1 MARRFKEGL
10 NIYLEN
16 FIQVSA
22 GAWSGAGHG
31 VFLGGF
37 MRKVGIVF
45 GILVVVVIVG
55 VAIFAATFDVNRYRG
70 RIQSELE
77 HRLDRKV
84 TLGQMHL
91 SVLPPRFQVQNIAIA
106 EDPKF
111 PNPKPFVQADQLD
124 VSVKLMPLF
133 QKSIEIDS
141 LKLQRPTVELV
152 KNQLGVWNFS
162 TLGANAPKSSDSK
175 SQFSLSELAIQDGL
189 VAVTDLERKQPRT
202 VYDHIDGT
210 LNDFAPGQPFAVQV
224 AARMPGAGNQEI
236 RLQGKGGPIAQGDP
250 TSTPFNGTL
259 DLKGVGIAGLQ
270 HFLNNP
276 ALENSDGVLSGQTK
290 ISSESGKLAATGQM
304 NIQNARVHGVD
315 VGYPITADY
324 DLSDDL
330 KNDLLTITKGTLKL
344 GQTPLA
350 IHGTVNTRPTPAQM
364 DLNVK
369 ATDVSIAEAA
379 RLASAFGV
387 AFGPGTTVNG
397 RVNADIQARGAANK
411 PALNG
416 TISGRDIQ
424 VTGKDIPQP
433 VGVKAVNLALTP
445 NEIRSDQFNVTSG
458 NTTMSTLLSL
468 KQYTSNS
475 PIIDATVKAPNATLP
490 EVLSIAKAYGV
501 SGLDKISGLGTI
513 NLNGRITGPVKSITS
528 DDILRVLNGAANLNF
543 NNVRLNGT
551 DIAHQLATIAGFA
564 RPGESD
570 HGFTSISRMTGN
582 IVVTNGIART
592 NDLQAL
598 LDIGNI
604 GATGTANLVTQAI
617 NLSVSA
623 VISKAMSQQVGGT
636 GIGGYMNTALANN
649 QGEIV
654 IPVLVTGTFQNPR
667 FAPDLQK
674 LAQMKLKG
682 LVPSFDNPG
691 GAASGILGTLLGQKG
706 NQTQQPQQQQQ
717 QQQNGVQQLLGLFG
731 KKQPQKNPPPP
742 PPK

>member
-1 MARRFKEGL
+1 
-10 NIYLEN
+10 
-16 FIQVSA
+16 
-22 GAWSGAGHG
+22 
-31 VFLGGF
+31 

-45 GILVVVVIVG
+45 GILVVVVIIG
-55 VAIFAATFDVNRYRG
+55 AAIFAATFDVNRYRG

-84 TLGQMHL
+84 TLGPMHL
-91 SVLPPRFQVQNIAIA
+91 SLLPPRFQVQNIAIA

-133 QKSIEIDS
+133 SKSIEIDS
-141 LKLQRPTVELV
+141 LQLQRPTVELV
-152 KNQLGVWNFS
+152 KNQSGVWNFS
-162 TLGANAPKSSDSK
+162 SLGANAPKTSGSK
-175 SQFSLSELAIQDGL
+175 SEFSLSKLAIQDGL
-189 VAVTDLERKQPRT
+189 VAVTDLEKRQPRT

-210 LNDFAPGQPFAVQV
+210 LKDFAPGQPFAVQV
-224 AARMPGAGNQEI
+224 AARMPGAGNQEV
-236 RLQGKGGPIAQGDP
+236 RLQGKGGPIAQDP
-250 TSTPFNGTL
+250 ASTPFQGTL
-259 DLKGVGIAGLQ
+259 DLNGVGIAGLQ
-270 HFLNNP
+270 RFLNNP
-276 ALENSDGVLSGQTK
+276 ALENSDGILSGQTN
-290 ISSESGKLAATGQM
+290 IQSESGKLSATGQM
-304 NIQNARVHGVD
+304 NIQSARVHGVE

-330 KNDLLTITKGTLKL
+330 KNDLLTITRGTLKL

-350 IHGTVNTRPTPAQM
+350 LHGTVNTKPTPPQI

-369 ATDVSIAEAA
+369 ASDVSIAEAA

-397 RVNADIQARGAANK
+397 RVNADIQARGAASK

-424 VTGKDIPQP
+424 VTGKEIPQP
-433 VGVKAVNLALTP
+433 VQIKAVNLALTP
-445 NEIRSDQFNVTSG
+445 NEIRSGQFNVTSG
-458 NTTMSTLLSL
+458 NTTMSTLFSL
-468 KQYTSNS
+468 RQYTSNS

-490 EVLSIAKAYGV
+490 EVLSIARAYGV
-501 SGLDKISGLGTI
+501 SGLDRISGLGTI
-513 NLNGRITGPVKSITS
+513 NIDGRITGPVKSITS
-528 DDILRVLNGAANLNF
+528 EDVLRVLNGSANLNF

-551 DIAHQLATIAGFA
+551 DIAHQLAAIAGFA
-564 RPGESD
+564 RPGEGD
-570 HGFTSISRMTGN
+570 HGFTNISRMTGN
-582 IVVTNGIART
+582 ILVTNGVAHT
-592 NDLQAL
+592 NNLQAL
-598 LDIGNI
+598 LDVGNVS
-604 GATGTANLVTQAI
+604 ATGTANLVTEAL

-623 VISKAMSQQVGGT
+623 VLSKAMSQQVGGT
-636 GIGGYMNTALANN
+636 SIGGYMNTALANN

-654 IPVLVTGTFQNPR
+654 IPVLVTGTFKNPR

-682 LVPSFDNPG
+682 LVPNFENPG
-691 GAASGILGTLLGQKG
+691 GAAAGILGTLLGQKG

-717 QQQNGVQQLLGLFG
+717 QQQPGVQQLLDLFG
-731 KKQPQKNPPPP
+731 KKPQKNPPPP

>member
-1 MARRFKEGL
+1 
-10 NIYLEN
+10 
-16 FIQVSA
+16 
-22 GAWSGAGHG
+22 
-31 VFLGGF
+31 

-45 GILVVVVIVG
+45 GILVVVVIIG
-55 VAIFAATFDVNRYRG
+55 AAIFAATFDVNRYRG

-77 HRLDRKV
+77 RRLDRKV
-84 TLGQMHL
+84 TLGPMHL
-91 SVLPPRFQVQNIAIA
+91 SLLPPRFQVQNIAIA

-133 QKSIEIDS
+133 SKSIEIDS
-141 LKLQRPTVELV
+141 LQLQRPTVELV
-152 KNQLGVWNFS
+152 KNQSGVWNFS
-162 TLGANAPKSSDSK
+162 SLGANAPKTSGSK
-175 SQFSLSELAIQDGL
+175 SEFSLSKLAIQDGL
-189 VAVTDLERKQPRT
+189 VAVTDLEKRQPRT

-210 LNDFAPGQPFAVQV
+210 LKDFAPGQPFAVQV
-224 AARMPGAGNQEI
+224 AARMPGAGNQEV
-236 RLQGKGGPIAQGDP
+236 RLQGKGGPIAQDP
-250 TSTPFNGTL
+250 ASTPFQGTL
-259 DLKGVGIAGLQ
+259 DLNGVGIAGLQ
-270 HFLNNP
+270 RFLNNP
-276 ALENSDGVLSGQTK
+276 ALENSDGILSGQTN
-290 ISSESGKLAATGQM
+290 IQSESGKLSATGQM
-304 NIQNARVHGVD
+304 NIQSARVHGVD

-330 KNDLLTITKGTLKL
+330 KNDLLTITRGTLKL

-350 IHGTVNTRPTPAQM
+350 LHGTVNTKPTPPQI

-369 ATDVSIAEAA
+369 ASDVSIAEAA

-397 RVNADIQARGAANK
+397 RVNADIQARGAASK

-424 VTGKDIPQP
+424 VTGKEIPQP
-433 VGVKAVNLALTP
+433 VQIKAVNLALTP
-445 NEIRSDQFNVTSG
+445 NEIRSGQFNVTSG
-458 NTTMSTLLSL
+458 NTTMSTLFSL
-468 KQYTSNS
+468 RQYTSNS

-490 EVLSIAKAYGV
+490 EVLSIARAYGV
-501 SGLDKISGLGTI
+501 SGLDRISGLGTI
-513 NLNGRITGPVKSITS
+513 NIDGRITGPVKSITS
-528 DDILRVLNGAANLNF
+528 EDVLRVLNGSANLNF

-551 DIAHQLATIAGFA
+551 DIAHQLAAIAGFA
-564 RPGESD
+564 RPGEGD
-570 HGFTSISRMTGN
+570 HGFTNISRMTGN
-582 IVVTNGIART
+582 ILVTNGVAHT
-592 NDLQAL
+592 NNLQAL
-598 LDIGNI
+598 LDVGNVS
-604 GATGTANLVTQAI
+604 ATGTANLVTEAL

-623 VISKAMSQQVGGT
+623 VLSKAMSQQVGGT
-636 GIGGYMNTALANN
+636 SIGGYMNTALANN

-654 IPVLVTGTFQNPR
+654 IPVLVTGTFKNPR

-682 LVPSFDNPG
+682 LVPNFENPG

-717 QQQNGVQQLLGLFG
+717 QQQPGVQQLLDLFG
-731 KKQPQKNPPPP
+731 KKPQKNPPPP

>member
-1 MARRFKEGL
+1 
-10 NIYLEN
+10 
-16 FIQVSA
+16 
-22 GAWSGAGHG
+22 
-31 VFLGGF
+31 

-45 GILVVVVIVG
+45 GILVVVVIIG
-55 VAIFAATFDVNRYRG
+55 AAIFAATFDVNRYRG

-84 TLGQMHL
+84 TLGPMHL
-91 SVLPPRFQVQNIAIA
+91 SLLPPRFQVQNIAIA

-133 QKSIEIDS
+133 SKSIEIDS
-141 LKLQRPTVELV
+141 LQLQRPTVELV
-152 KNQLGVWNFS
+152 KNQSGVWNFS
-162 TLGANAPKSSDSK
+162 SLGANAPKTSGSK
-175 SQFSLSELAIQDGL
+175 SEFSLSKLAIQDGL
-189 VAVTDLERKQPRT
+189 VAVTDLEKRQPRT

-210 LNDFAPGQPFAVQV
+210 LKDFAPGQPFAVQV
-224 AARMPGAGNQEI
+224 AARMPGAGNQEV
-236 RLQGKGGPIAQGDP
+236 RLQGKGGPIAQDP
-250 TSTPFNGTL
+250 ASTPFQGTL
-259 DLKGVGIAGLQ
+259 DLNGVGIAGLQ
-270 HFLNNP
+270 RFLNNP
-276 ALENSDGVLSGQTK
+276 ALENSDGILSGQTN
-290 ISSESGKLAATGQM
+290 IQSESGKLSATGQM
-304 NIQNARVHGVD
+304 NIQSARVHGVE

-330 KNDLLTITKGTLKL
+330 KNDLLTITRGTLKL

-350 IHGTVNTRPTPAQM
+350 LHGTVNTKPTPPQI

-369 ATDVSIAEAA
+369 ASDVSIAEAA

-397 RVNADIQARGAANK
+397 RVNADIQARGAASK

-424 VTGKDIPQP
+424 VTGKEIPQP
-433 VGVKAVNLALTP
+433 VQIKAVNLALTP
-445 NEIRSDQFNVTSG
+445 NEIRSGQFNVTSG

-468 KQYTSNS
+468 RQYTSNS

-490 EVLSIAKAYGV
+490 EVLSIARAYGV
-501 SGLDKISGLGTI
+501 SGLDRISGLGTI
-513 NLNGRITGPVKSITS
+513 NIDGRITGPVKSITS
-528 DDILRVLNGAANLNF
+528 EDVLRVLNGSANLNF

-551 DIAHQLATIAGFA
+551 DIAHQLAAIAGFA
-564 RPGESD
+564 RPGEGD
-570 HGFTSISRMTGN
+570 HGFTNISRMTGN
-582 IVVTNGIART
+582 ILVSNGVAHTN
-592 NDLQAL
+592 NLQAL
-598 LDIGNI
+598 LDVGNVS
-604 GATGTANLVTQAI
+604 ATGTANLVTEAL

-623 VISKAMSQQVGGT
+623 VLSKAMSQQVGGT
-636 GIGGYMNTALANN
+636 SIGGYMNTALANN

-654 IPVLVTGTFQNPR
+654 IPVLVTGTFKNPR

-682 LVPSFDNPG
+682 LVPNFENPG

-717 QQQNGVQQLLGLFG
+717 QQQPGVQQLLDLFG
-731 KKQPQKNPPPP
+731 KKPQKNPPPP

>member
-1 MARRFKEGL
+1 
-10 NIYLEN
+10 
-16 FIQVSA
+16 
-22 GAWSGAGHG
+22 
-31 VFLGGF
+31 

-45 GILVVVVIVG
+45 GILVVVVIIG
-55 VAIFAATFDVNRYRG
+55 AAIFAATFDVNRYRG

-84 TLGQMHL
+84 TLGPMHL
-91 SVLPPRFQVQNIAIA
+91 SLLPPRFQVHNIAIA

-133 QKSIEIDS
+133 SKSIEIDS
-141 LKLQRPTVELV
+141 LQLQRPTVELV
-152 KNQLGVWNFS
+152 KNQSGVWNFS
-162 TLGANAPKSSDSK
+162 SLGANAPKTSGSK
-175 SQFSLSELAIQDGL
+175 SEFSLSKLAIQDGL
-189 VAVTDLERKQPRT
+189 VAVTDLEKRQPRA

-210 LNDFAPGQPFAVQV
+210 LKDFAPGQPFAVQV
-224 AARMPGAGNQEI
+224 AARMPGAGNQEV
-236 RLQGKGGPIAQGDP
+236 RLQGKGGPIAQDP
-250 TSTPFNGTL
+250 ASTPFQGTL
-259 DLKGVGIAGLQ
+259 DLNGVGIAGLQ
-270 HFLNNP
+270 RFLNNP
-276 ALENSDGVLSGQTK
+276 ALENSDGILSGQTN
-290 ISSESGKLAATGQM
+290 IQSESGKLSATGQM
-304 NIQNARVHGVD
+304 NIQSARVHGVD

-330 KNDLLTITKGTLKL
+330 KNDLLTITRGTLKL

-350 IHGTVNTRPTPAQM
+350 LHGTVNTKPTPPQI

-369 ATDVSIAEAA
+369 ASDVSIAEAA

-397 RVNADIQARGAANK
+397 RVNADIQARGPASK
-411 PALNG
+411 PVLNG

-424 VTGKDIPQP
+424 VTGKEIPQP
-433 VGVKAVNLALTP
+433 VQIKAVNLALTP
-445 NEIRSDQFNVTSG
+445 NEIRSGQFNVTSG

-468 KQYTSNS
+468 RQYTSNS

-490 EVLSIAKAYGV
+490 EVLSIARAYGV
-501 SGLDKISGLGTI
+501 SGLDRISGLGTI
-513 NLNGRITGPVKSITS
+513 NIDGRITGPVKSITS
-528 DDILRVLNGAANLNF
+528 EDVLRVLNGSANLNF

-551 DIAHQLATIAGFA
+551 DIAHQLAAIAGFA
-564 RPGESD
+564 RPGEGD
-570 HGFTSISRMTGN
+570 HGFTNISRMTGN
-582 IVVTNGIART
+582 ILVTNGVAHT
-592 NDLQAL
+592 NNLQAL
-598 LDIGNI
+598 LDVGNVS
-604 GATGTANLVTQAI
+604 ATGTANLVTEAL

-623 VISKAMSQQVGGT
+623 VLSKAMSQQVGGT
-636 GIGGYMNTALANN
+636 SIGGYMNTALANN

-654 IPVLVTGTFQNPR
+654 IPMLVTGTFKNPR

-682 LVPSFDNPG
+682 LVPNFENPG

-717 QQQNGVQQLLGLFG
+717 QQQPGVQQLLDLFG
-731 KKQPQKNPPPP
+731 KKPQKNPPPP

>member
-1 MARRFKEGL
+1 
-10 NIYLEN
+10 
-16 FIQVSA
+16 
-22 GAWSGAGHG
+22 
-31 VFLGGF
+31 

-45 GILVVVVIVG
+45 GILVVVVIIG
-55 VAIFAATFDVNRYRG
+55 AAIFAATFDVNRYRG
-70 RIQSELE
+70 SIQSELE
-77 HRLDRKV
+77 RRLDRKV
-84 TLGQMHL
+84 TLGPMHL
-91 SVLPPRFQVQNIAIA
+91 SLLPPRFQVQNIAIA

-133 QKSIEIDS
+133 SKSIEIDS

-152 KNQLGVWNFS
+152 KNQSGVWNFS
-162 TLGANAPKSSDSK
+162 SLGANAPKTSGSK
-175 SQFSLSELAIQDGL
+175 SEFSLSKLAIQDGL
-189 VAVTDLERKQPRT
+189 VAVTDLEKRQPRT

-210 LNDFAPGQPFAVQV
+210 LKDFAPGQPFAVQV
-224 AARMPGAGNQEI
+224 AARMPGAGNQEV
-236 RLQGKGGPIAQGDP
+236 RLQGKGGPIAQDP
-250 TSTPFNGTL
+250 ASTPFQGTL
-259 DLKGVGIAGLQ
+259 DLNGVGIAGLQ
-270 HFLNNP
+270 RFLNNP
-276 ALENSDGVLSGQTK
+276 ALENSDGILSGQTN
-290 ISSESGKLAATGQM
+290 IQSESGKLSATGQM
-304 NIQNARVHGVD
+304 NIQSARVHGVD
-315 VGYPITADY
+315 VGCPITADY

-330 KNDLLTITKGTLKL
+330 KNDLLTITRGTLKL

-350 IHGTVNTRPTPAQM
+350 LHGTVNTKPTAPQI

-369 ATDVSIAEAA
+369 ASDVSIAEAA

-397 RVNADIQARGAANK
+397 RVNADIQARGAASK

-424 VTGKDIPQP
+424 VTGKEIPQP
-433 VGVKAVNLALTP
+433 VQIKAVNLALTP
-445 NEIRSDQFNVTSG
+445 NEIRSGQFNVTSG

-468 KQYTSNS
+468 RQYTSNS

-490 EVLSIAKAYGV
+490 EVLSIARAYGV
-501 SGLDKISGLGTI
+501 SGLDRISGLGTI
-513 NLNGRITGPVKSITS
+513 NIDGRITGPVKSITS
-528 DDILRVLNGAANLNF
+528 EDVLRVLNGSANLNF

-551 DIAHQLATIAGFA
+551 DIAHQLAAIAGFA
-564 RPGESD
+564 RPGEGD
-570 HGFTSISRMTGN
+570 HGFTNISRMTGN
-582 IVVTNGIART
+582 ILVNNGVAHTN
-592 NDLQAL
+592 NLQAL
-598 LDIGNI
+598 LDVGNVS
-604 GATGTANLVTQAI
+604 ATGTANLVTEAL

-623 VISKAMSQQVGGT
+623 VLSKAMSQQVGGT
-636 GIGGYMNTALANN
+636 SIGGYMNTALANN

-654 IPVLVTGTFQNPR
+654 IPVLVTGTFKNPR

-682 LVPSFDNPG
+682 LVPNFENPG

-717 QQQNGVQQLLGLFG
+717 QQQPGVQQLLDLFG
-731 KKQPQKNPPPP
+731 KKPQKNPPPP

>member
-1 MARRFKEGL
+1 
-10 NIYLEN
+10 
-16 FIQVSA
+16 
-22 GAWSGAGHG
+22 
-31 VFLGGF
+31 

-45 GILVVVVIVG
+45 GILVVVVIIG
-55 VAIFAATFDVNRYRG
+55 AAIFAATFDVNRYRG
-70 RIQSELE
+70 SIQSELE
-77 HRLDRKV
+77 RRLDRKV
-84 TLGQMHL
+84 TLGPMHL
-91 SVLPPRFQVQNIAIA
+91 SLLPPRFQVQNIAIA

-133 QKSIEIDS
+133 SKSIEIDS

-152 KNQLGVWNFS
+152 KNQSGVWNFS
-162 TLGANAPKSSDSK
+162 SLGANAPKTSGSK
-175 SQFSLSELAIQDGL
+175 SEFSLSKLAIQDGL
-189 VAVTDLERKQPRT
+189 VAVTDLEKRQPRT

-210 LNDFAPGQPFAVQV
+210 LKDFAPGQPFAVQV
-224 AARMPGAGNQEI
+224 AARMPGAGNQEV
-236 RLQGKGGPIAQGDP
+236 RLQGKGGPIAQDP
-250 TSTPFNGTL
+250 ASTPFQGTL
-259 DLKGVGIAGLQ
+259 DLNGVGIAGLQ
-270 HFLNNP
+270 RFLNNP
-276 ALENSDGVLSGQTK
+276 ALENSDGILSGQTN
-290 ISSESGKLAATGQM
+290 IQSESGKLSATGQM
-304 NIQNARVHGVD
+304 NIQSARVHGVD

-330 KNDLLTITKGTLKL
+330 KNDLLTITRGTLKL

-350 IHGTVNTRPTPAQM
+350 LHGTVNTKPTPPQI

-369 ATDVSIAEAA
+369 ASDVSIAEAA

-397 RVNADIQARGAANK
+397 RVNADIQARGAASK

-424 VTGKDIPQP
+424 VTGKEIPQP
-433 VGVKAVNLALTP
+433 VQIKAVNLALTP
-445 NEIRSDQFNVTSG
+445 NEIRSGQFNVTSG

-490 EVLSIAKAYGV
+490 EVLSIARAYGV
-501 SGLDKISGLGTI
+501 SGLDRISGLGTI
-513 NLNGRITGPVKSITS
+513 NIDGRITGPVKSITS
-528 DDILRVLNGAANLNF
+528 EDVLRVLNGSANLNF

-551 DIAHQLATIAGFA
+551 DIAHQLAAIAGFA
-564 RPGESD
+564 RPGEGD
-570 HGFTSISRMTGN
+570 HGFTNISRMTGN
-582 IVVTNGIART
+582 ILVTNGVAHT
-592 NDLQAL
+592 NNLQAL
-598 LDIGNI
+598 LDVGNVS
-604 GATGTANLVTQAI
+604 ATGTANLVTEAL

-623 VISKAMSQQVGGT
+623 VLSKAMSQQVGGT
-636 GIGGYMNTALANN
+636 SIGGYMNTALANN

-654 IPVLVTGTFQNPR
+654 IPVLVTGTFKNPR

-682 LVPSFDNPG
+682 LVPNFENPG
-691 GAASGILGTLLGQKG
+691 AAASGILGTLLGQKG

-717 QQQNGVQQLLGLFG
+717 QQQPGVQQLLDLFG
-731 KKQPQKNPPPP
+731 KKPQKNPPPP

>member
-1 MARRFKEGL
+1 
-10 NIYLEN
+10 
-16 FIQVSA
+16 
-22 GAWSGAGHG
+22 
-31 VFLGGF
+31 

-45 GILVVVVIVG
+45 GILVVVVIIG
-55 VAIFAATFDVNRYRG
+55 AAIFAATFDVNRYRG

-84 TLGQMHL
+84 TLGPMHL
-91 SVLPPRFQVQNIAIA
+91 SLLPPRFQVQNIAIA

-133 QKSIEIDS
+133 SKSIEIDS
-141 LKLQRPTVELV
+141 LQLQRPTVELV
-152 KNQLGVWNFS
+152 KNQSGVWNFS
-162 TLGANAPKSSDSK
+162 SLGANAPKTSGSK
-175 SQFSLSELAIQDGL
+175 SEFSLSKLAIQDGL
-189 VAVTDLERKQPRT
+189 VAVTDLEKRQPRA

-210 LNDFAPGQPFAVQV
+210 LKDFAPGQPFAVQV
-224 AARMPGAGNQEI
+224 AARMPGAGNQEV
-236 RLQGKGGPIAQGDP
+236 RLQGKGGPIAQDP
-250 TSTPFNGTL
+250 ASTPFQGTL
-259 DLKGVGIAGLQ
+259 DLNGVGIAGLQ
-270 HFLNNP
+270 RFLNNP
-276 ALENSDGVLSGQTK
+276 ALENSDGILSGQTN
-290 ISSESGKLAATGQM
+290 IQSESGKLSATGQM
-304 NIQNARVHGVD
+304 NIQSARVHGVD

-330 KNDLLTITKGTLKL
+330 KNDLLTITRGTLKL

-350 IHGTVNTRPTPAQM
+350 LHGTVNTKPTPPQI

-369 ATDVSIAEAA
+369 ASDVSIAEAA

-397 RVNADIQARGAANK
+397 RVNADIQARGPASK

-424 VTGKDIPQP
+424 VTGKEIPQP
-433 VGVKAVNLALTP
+433 VQIKAVNLALTP
-445 NEIRSDQFNVTSG
+445 NEIRSGQFNVTSG

-468 KQYTSNS
+468 RQYTSNS

-490 EVLSIAKAYGV
+490 EVLSIARAYGV
-501 SGLDKISGLGTI
+501 SGLDRISGLGTI
-513 NLNGRITGPVKSITS
+513 NIDGRITGPVKSITS
-528 DDILRVLNGAANLNF
+528 EDVLRVLNGSANLNF

-551 DIAHQLATIAGFA
+551 DIAHQLAAIAGFA
-564 RPGESD
+564 RPGEGD
-570 HGFTSISRMTGN
+570 HGFTNISRMTGN
-582 IVVTNGIART
+582 ILVTNGVAHT
-592 NDLQAL
+592 NNLQAL
-598 LDIGNI
+598 LDVGNVS
-604 GATGTANLVTQAI
+604 ATGTANLVTEAL

-623 VISKAMSQQVGGT
+623 VLSKAMSQQVGGT
-636 GIGGYMNTALANN
+636 SIGGYMNTALANN

-654 IPVLVTGTFQNPR
+654 IPMLVTGTFKNPR

-682 LVPSFDNPG
+682 LVPNFENPG

-717 QQQNGVQQLLGLFG
+717 QQQPGVQQLLDLFG
-731 KKQPQKNPPPP
+731 KKPQKNPPPP

>member
-1 MARRFKEGL
+1 
-10 NIYLEN
+10 
-16 FIQVSA
+16 
-22 GAWSGAGHG
+22 
-31 VFLGGF
+31 

-45 GILVVVVIVG
+45 GILVVVVIIG
-55 VAIFAATFDVNRYRG
+55 AAIFAATFDVNRYRG

-84 TLGQMHL
+84 TLGPMHL
-91 SVLPPRFQVQNIAIA
+91 SLLPPRFQVQNIAIA

-133 QKSIEIDS
+133 SKSIEIDS
-141 LKLQRPTVELV
+141 LQLQRPTVELV
-152 KNQLGVWNFS
+152 KNQSGVWNFS
-162 TLGANAPKSSDSK
+162 SLGANAPKTSGSK
-175 SQFSLSELAIQDGL
+175 SEFSLSKLAIQDGL
-189 VAVTDLERKQPRT
+189 VAVTDLEKRQPRA

-210 LNDFAPGQPFAVQV
+210 LKDFAPGQPFAVQV
-224 AARMPGAGNQEI
+224 AARMPGAGNQEV
-236 RLQGKGGPIAQGDP
+236 RLQGKGGPIAQDP
-250 TSTPFNGTL
+250 ASTPFQGTL
-259 DLKGVGIAGLQ
+259 DLNGVGIAGLQ
-270 HFLNNP
+270 RFLNNP
-276 ALENSDGVLSGQTK
+276 ALENSDGILSGQTN
-290 ISSESGKLAATGQM
+290 IQSESGKLSATGQM
-304 NIQNARVHGVD
+304 NIQSARVHGVD

-330 KNDLLTITKGTLKL
+330 KNDLLTITRGTLKL

-350 IHGTVNTRPTPAQM
+350 LHGTVNTKPTPPQI

-369 ATDVSIAEAA
+369 ASEVSIAEAA

-397 RVNADIQARGAANK
+397 RVNADIQARGPASK
-411 PALNG
+411 PVLNG

-424 VTGKDIPQP
+424 VTGKEIPQP
-433 VGVKAVNLALTP
+433 VQIKAVNLALTP
-445 NEIRSDQFNVTSG
+445 NEIRSGQFNVTSG

-468 KQYTSNS
+468 RQYTSNS

-490 EVLSIAKAYGV
+490 EVLSIARAYGV
-501 SGLDKISGLGTI
+501 SGLDRISGLGTI
-513 NLNGRITGPVKSITS
+513 NIDGRITGPVKSITS
-528 DDILRVLNGAANLNF
+528 EDVLRVLNGSANLNF

-551 DIAHQLATIAGFA
+551 DIAHQLAAIAGFA
-564 RPGESD
+564 RPGEGD
-570 HGFTSISRMTGN
+570 HGFTNISRMTGN
-582 IVVTNGIART
+582 ILVTNGVAHT
-592 NDLQAL
+592 NNLQAL
-598 LDIGNI
+598 LDVGNVS
-604 GATGTANLVTQAI
+604 ATGTANLVTEAL

-623 VISKAMSQQVGGT
+623 VLSKAMSQQVGGT
-636 GIGGYMNTALANN
+636 SIGGYMNTALANN

-654 IPVLVTGTFQNPR
+654 IPMLVTGTFKNPR

-682 LVPSFDNPG
+682 LVPNFENPG

-717 QQQNGVQQLLGLFG
+717 QQQPGVQQLLDLFG
-731 KKQPQKNPPPP
+731 KKPQKNPPSP

>member
-1 MARRFKEGL
+1 MRR
-10 NIYLEN
+10 
-16 FIQVSA
+16 
-22 GAWSGAGHG
+22 
-31 VFLGGF
+31 
-37 MRKVGIVF
+37 VGIVF
-45 GILVVVVIVG
+45 GILVVVVIIG

-70 RIQSELE
+70 RIQTELE
-77 HRLDRKV
+77 QRLGRKV

-133 QKSIEIDS
+133 SKSIEIDS

-152 KNQLGVWNFS
+152 KNQLGVWNFAS
-162 TLGANAPKSSDSK
+162 VGANAPQATPGSK
-175 SQFSLSELAIQDGL
+175 SEFSLSELAIQDGL
-189 VAVTDLERKQPRT
+189 VAITDLQKKQPRT

-236 RLQGKGGPIAQGDP
+236 RLQGKGGPLAQGDP
-250 TSTPFNGTL
+250 ASTPFNGTL

-276 ALENSDGVLSGQTK
+276 ALADSDGILSGQTK
-290 ISSESGKLAATGQM
+290 IQSDSGKLSASGQM
-304 NIQNARVHGVD
+304 NIQNARVHGVN

-330 KNDLLTITKGTLKL
+330 KNDLLTITKGTIKL

-350 IHGTVNTRPTPAQM
+350 VHGTVNTRPTPAQM
-364 DLNVK
+364 DLNIK
-369 ATDVSIAEAA
+369 ASDVSIAEAA

-397 RVNADIQARGAANK
+397 RVNADIQARGAADK

-424 VTGKDIPQP
+424 VTGKDIAQP
-433 VGVKAVNLALTP
+433 VQVKAVNLALTP

-490 EVLSIAKAYGV
+490 EVLSIARAYGV

-564 RPGESD
+564 KTD
-570 HGFTSISRMTGN
+570 QGFTNISRMTGN
-582 IVVTNGIART
+582 IAVTNGVART

-604 GATGTANLVTQAI
+604 GATGTANLVTQAL

-623 VISKAMSQQVGGT
+623 VLSKAMSQQVGGT

-654 IPVLVTGTFQNPR
+654 IPVLVTGTFKNPR

-682 LVPSFDNPG
+682 LVPNFNNPG
-691 GAASGILGTLLGQKG
+691 GAASGILGNLLGQKG

-717 QQQNGVQQLLGLFG
+717 QQNGVQQILGLFG
-731 KKQPQKNPPPP
+731 KKPQPKNPPPP

>member
-1 MARRFKEGL
+1 
-10 NIYLEN
+10 
-16 FIQVSA
+16 
-22 GAWSGAGHG
+22 
-31 VFLGGF
+31 

-45 GILVVVVIVG
+45 GILVVVVIIG
-55 VAIFAATFDVNRYRG
+55 AAIFAATFDVNRYRG
-70 RIQSELE
+70 SIQSELE
-77 HRLDRKV
+77 RRLDRKV
-84 TLGQMHL
+84 TLGPMHL
-91 SVLPPRFQVQNIAIA
+91 SLLPPRFQVQNIAIA

-133 QKSIEIDS
+133 SKSIEIDS

-152 KNQLGVWNFS
+152 KNQSGVWNFS
-162 TLGANAPKSSDSK
+162 SLGANAPKTSGSK
-175 SQFSLSELAIQDGL
+175 SEFSLSKLAIQDGL
-189 VAVTDLERKQPRT
+189 VAVTDLEKRQPRT

-210 LNDFAPGQPFAVQV
+210 LKDFAPGQPFAVQV
-224 AARMPGAGNQEI
+224 AARMPGAGNQEV
-236 RLQGKGGPIAQGDP
+236 RLQGKGGPIAQDP
-250 TSTPFNGTL
+250 ASTPFQGTL
-259 DLKGVGIAGLQ
+259 DLNGVGIAGLQ
-270 HFLNNP
+270 RFLNNP
-276 ALENSDGVLSGQTK
+276 ALENSDGILSGQTN
-290 ISSESGKLAATGQM
+290 IQSESGKLSATGQM
-304 NIQNARVHGVD
+304 NIQSARVHGVD

-330 KNDLLTITKGTLKL
+330 KNDLLTITRGTLKL

-350 IHGTVNTRPTPAQM
+350 LHGTVNTKPTPPQI

-369 ATDVSIAEAA
+369 ASDVSIAEAA

-397 RVNADIQARGAANK
+397 RVNADIQARGAASK

-424 VTGKDIPQP
+424 VTGKEIPQP
-433 VGVKAVNLALTP
+433 VQIKAVNLALTP
-445 NEIRSDQFNVTSG
+445 NEIRSGQFNVTSG

-468 KQYTSNS
+468 RQYTSNS

-490 EVLSIAKAYGV
+490 EVLSIARAYGV
-501 SGLDKISGLGTI
+501 SGLDRISGLGTI
-513 NLNGRITGPVKSITS
+513 NIDGRITGPVKSITS
-528 DDILRVLNGAANLNF
+528 EDVLRVLNGSANLNF

-551 DIAHQLATIAGFA
+551 DIAHQLAAIAGFA
-564 RPGESD
+564 RPGEGD
-570 HGFTSISRMTGN
+570 HGFTNISRMTGN
-582 IVVTNGIART
+582 ILVTNGVAHT
-592 NDLQAL
+592 NNLQAL
-598 LDIGNI
+598 LDVGNVS
-604 GATGTANLVTQAI
+604 ATGTANLVTEAL

-623 VISKAMSQQVGGT
+623 VLSKAMSQQVGGT
-636 GIGGYMNTALANN
+636 SIGGYMNTALANN

-654 IPVLVTGTFQNPR
+654 IPVLVTGTFKNPR

-682 LVPSFDNPG
+682 LVPNFENPG

-717 QQQNGVQQLLGLFG
+717 QQQPGVQQLLDLFG
-731 KKQPQKNPPPP
+731 KKPQKNPPPP

>member
-1 MARRFKEGL
+1 
-10 NIYLEN
+10 
-16 FIQVSA
+16 
-22 GAWSGAGHG
+22 
-31 VFLGGF
+31 

-45 GILVVVVIVG
+45 GILVVVVIIG
-55 VAIFAATFDVNRYRG
+55 AAIFAATFDVNRYRG

-84 TLGQMHL
+84 TLGPMHL
-91 SVLPPRFQVQNIAIA
+91 SLLPPRFQVQNIAIA

-133 QKSIEIDS
+133 SKSIEIDS
-141 LKLQRPTVELV
+141 LQLQRPTVELV
-152 KNQLGVWNFS
+152 KNQSGVWNFS
-162 TLGANAPKSSDSK
+162 SLGANAPKTSGSK
-175 SQFSLSELAIQDGL
+175 SEFSLSKLAIQDGL
-189 VAVTDLERKQPRT
+189 VAVTDLEKRQPRA

-210 LNDFAPGQPFAVQV
+210 LKDFAPGQPFAVQV
-224 AARMPGAGNQEI
+224 AARMPGAGNQEV
-236 RLQGKGGPIAQGDP
+236 RLQGKGGPIAQDP
-250 TSTPFNGTL
+250 ASTPFQGTL
-259 DLKGVGIAGLQ
+259 DLNGVGIAGLQ
-270 HFLNNP
+270 RFLNNP
-276 ALENSDGVLSGQTK
+276 ALENSDGILSGQTN
-290 ISSESGKLAATGQM
+290 IQSESGKLSATGQM
-304 NIQNARVHGVD
+304 NIQSARVHGVD

-330 KNDLLTITKGTLKL
+330 KNDLLTITRGTLKL

-350 IHGTVNTRPTPAQM
+350 LHGTVNTKPTPPQI

-369 ATDVSIAEAA
+369 ASDVSIAEAA

-397 RVNADIQARGAANK
+397 RVNADIQARGPASK
-411 PALNG
+411 PVLNG

-424 VTGKDIPQP
+424 VTGKEIPQP
-433 VGVKAVNLALTP
+433 VQIKAVNLALTP
-445 NEIRSDQFNVTSG
+445 NEIRSGQFNVTSG

-468 KQYTSNS
+468 RQYTSNS

-490 EVLSIAKAYGV
+490 EVLSIARAYGV
-501 SGLDKISGLGTI
+501 SGLDRISGLGTI
-513 NLNGRITGPVKSITS
+513 NIDGRITGPVKSITS
-528 DDILRVLNGAANLNF
+528 EDVLRVLNGSANLNF

-551 DIAHQLATIAGFA
+551 DIAHQLAAIAGFA
-564 RPGESD
+564 RPGEGD
-570 HGFTSISRMTGN
+570 HGFTNISRMTGN
-582 IVVTNGIART
+582 ILVTNGVAHT
-592 NDLQAL
+592 NNLQAL
-598 LDIGNI
+598 LDVGNVS
-604 GATGTANLVTQAI
+604 ATGTANLVTEAL

-623 VISKAMSQQVGGT
+623 VLSKAMSQQVGGT
-636 GIGGYMNTALANN
+636 SIGGYMNTALANN

-654 IPVLVTGTFQNPR
+654 IPMLVTGTFKNPR

-682 LVPSFDNPG
+682 LVPNFENPG

-717 QQQNGVQQLLGLFG
+717 QQQPGVQQLLDLFG
-731 KKQPQKNPPPP
+731 KKPQKNPPPP

>member
-1 MARRFKEGL
+1 
-10 NIYLEN
+10 
-16 FIQVSA
+16 
-22 GAWSGAGHG
+22 
-31 VFLGGF
+31 

-45 GILVVVVIVG
+45 GILVVVVIIG
-55 VAIFAATFDVNRYRG
+55 AAIFAATFDVNRYRG
-70 RIQSELE
+70 SIQSELE
-77 HRLDRKV
+77 RRLDRKV
-84 TLGQMHL
+84 TLGPMHL
-91 SVLPPRFQVQNIAIA
+91 SLLPPRFQVQNIAIA

-133 QKSIEIDS
+133 SKSIEIDS

-152 KNQLGVWNFS
+152 KNQSGVWNFS
-162 TLGANAPKSSDSK
+162 SLGANAPKTSGSK
-175 SQFSLSELAIQDGL
+175 SEFSLSKLAIQDGL
-189 VAVTDLERKQPRT
+189 VAVTDLEKRQPRT

-210 LNDFAPGQPFAVQV
+210 LKDFAPGQPFAVQV
-224 AARMPGAGNQEI
+224 AARMPGAGNQEV
-236 RLQGKGGPIAQGDP
+236 RLQGKGGPIAQDP
-250 TSTPFNGTL
+250 ASTPFQGTL
-259 DLKGVGIAGLQ
+259 DLNGVGIAGLQ
-270 HFLNNP
+270 RFLNNP
-276 ALENSDGVLSGQTK
+276 ALENSDGILSGQTN
-290 ISSESGKLAATGQM
+290 IQSESGKLSATGQM
-304 NIQNARVHGVD
+304 NIQSARVHGVD

-330 KNDLLTITKGTLKL
+330 KNDLLTITRGTLKL

-350 IHGTVNTRPTPAQM
+350 LHGTVNTKPTPPQI

-369 ATDVSIAEAA
+369 ASDVSIAEAA

-397 RVNADIQARGAANK
+397 RVNADIQARGAASK

-424 VTGKDIPQP
+424 VTGKEIPQP
-433 VGVKAVNLALTP
+433 VQIKALNLALTP
-445 NEIRSDQFNVTSG
+445 NEIRSGQFNVTSG

-468 KQYTSNS
+468 RQYTSNS

-490 EVLSIAKAYGV
+490 EVLSIARAYGV
-501 SGLDKISGLGTI
+501 SGLDRISGLGTI
-513 NLNGRITGPVKSITS
+513 NIDGRITGPVKSITS
-528 DDILRVLNGAANLNF
+528 EDVLRVLNGSANLNF

-551 DIAHQLATIAGFA
+551 DIAHQLAAIAGFA
-564 RPGESD
+564 RPGEGD
-570 HGFTSISRMTGN
+570 HGFTNISRMTGN
-582 IVVTNGIART
+582 ILVTNGVAHT
-592 NDLQAL
+592 NNLQAL
-598 LDIGNI
+598 LDVGNVS
-604 GATGTANLVTQAI
+604 ATGTANLVTEAL

-623 VISKAMSQQVGGT
+623 VLSKAMSQQVGGT
-636 GIGGYMNTALANN
+636 SIGGYMNTALANN

-654 IPVLVTGTFQNPR
+654 IPVLVTGTFKNPR

-682 LVPSFDNPG
+682 LVPNFENPG
-691 GAASGILGTLLGQKG
+691 AAASGILGTLLGQKG

-717 QQQNGVQQLLGLFG
+717 QQQPGVQQLLDLFG
-731 KKQPQKNPPPP
+731 KKPQKNPPPP

>member
-1 MARRFKEGL
+1 
-10 NIYLEN
+10 
-16 FIQVSA
+16 
-22 GAWSGAGHG
+22 
-31 VFLGGF
+31 

-45 GILVVVVIVG
+45 GILVVVVIIG
-55 VAIFAATFDVNRYRG
+55 AAIFAATFDVNRYRG

-77 HRLDRKV
+77 RRLDRKV
-84 TLGQMHL
+84 TLGPMHL
-91 SVLPPRFQVQNIAIA
+91 SLLPPRFQVQNIAIA
-106 EDPKF
+106 EDSKF

-124 VSVKLMPLF
+124 VSVKLMPLLS
-133 QKSIEIDS
+133 KSIEIDS

-152 KNQLGVWNFS
+152 KNQSGVWNFS
-162 TLGANAPKSSDSK
+162 SLGANAPKASGSK

-189 VAVTDLERKQPRT
+189 VAITDLEKRQPRA

-210 LNDFAPGQPFAVQV
+210 LNDLAPGQPFAVQV
-224 AARMPGAGNQEI
+224 AARMPGAGNQEV
-236 RLQGKGGPIAQGDP
+236 RLQGKGGPIAEDP
-250 TSTPFNGTL
+250 AATPFQGTL

-270 HFLNNP
+270 RFLNNP
-276 ALENSDGVLSGQTK
+276 ALENSDGILSGQTN
-290 ISSESGKLAATGQM
+290 IQSESGKLSATGQM
-304 NIQNARVHGVD
+304 NIQSARVHGVD

-330 KNDLLTITKGTLKL
+330 KNDLLTITRGTLKL

-350 IHGTVNTRPTPAQM
+350 LHGTVNTKPTPPQI

-369 ATDVSIAEAA
+369 ASDVSIAEAA

-397 RVNADIQARGAANK
+397 RVNADIQARGAASK

-424 VTGKDIPQP
+424 VTGKEIPQP
-433 VGVKAVNLALTP
+433 VQIKAVNLALTP
-445 NEIRSDQFNVTSG
+445 NEIRSGQFNVTSG

-468 KQYTSNS
+468 RQYTSNS

-490 EVLSIAKAYGV
+490 EVLSIARAYGV
-501 SGLDKISGLGTI
+501 SGLDRISGLGTI
-513 NLNGRITGPVKSITS
+513 NIDGRITGPVKSITS
-528 DDILRVLNGAANLNF
+528 EDVLRVLNGSANLNF

-551 DIAHQLATIAGFA
+551 DIAHQLAAIAGFA
-564 RPGESD
+564 RPGEGD
-570 HGFTSISRMTGN
+570 HGFTNISRMTGN
-582 IVVTNGIART
+582 ILVTNGVAHT
-592 NDLQAL
+592 NNLQAL

-604 GATGTANLVTQAI
+604 GATGTANLVTQAL

-623 VISKAMSQQVGGT
+623 VLSKAMSQQVGGT

-654 IPVLVTGTFQNPR
+654 IPVLVTGTFKNPR

-682 LVPSFDNPG
+682 LVPNFNNPG
-691 GAASGILGTLLGQKG
+691 GAASGILGNLLGQKG

-717 QQQNGVQQLLGLFG
+717 QQQQNGVQQILGLFG
-731 KKQPQKNPPPP
+731 KKPQPKNPPPP

>member
-1 MARRFKEGL
+1 
-10 NIYLEN
+10 
-16 FIQVSA
+16 
-22 GAWSGAGHG
+22 
-31 VFLGGF
+31 

-45 GILVVVVIVG
+45 GILVVVVIIG
-55 VAIFAATFDVNRYRG
+55 AAIFAATFDVNRYRG

-77 HRLDRKV
+77 RRLDRKV
-84 TLGQMHL
+84 TLGPMHL
-91 SVLPPRFQVQNIAIA
+91 SLLPPRFQVQNIAIA

-133 QKSIEIDS
+133 SKSIEIDS

-152 KNQLGVWNFS
+152 KNQSGVWNFS
-162 TLGANAPKSSDSK
+162 SLGANAPKTSGSK
-175 SQFSLSELAIQDGL
+175 SEFSLSKLAIQDGL
-189 VAVTDLERKQPRT
+189 VAVTDLEKRQPRT

-210 LNDFAPGQPFAVQV
+210 LKDFAPGQPFAVQV
-224 AARMPGAGNQEI
+224 AARMPGAGNQEV
-236 RLQGKGGPIAQGDP
+236 RLQGKGGPIAQDP
-250 TSTPFNGTL
+250 ASTPFQGTL
-259 DLKGVGIAGLQ
+259 DLNGVGIAGLQ
-270 HFLNNP
+270 RFLNNP
-276 ALENSDGVLSGQTK
+276 ALENSDGILSGQTN
-290 ISSESGKLAATGQM
+290 IQSESGKLSATGQM
-304 NIQNARVHGVD
+304 NIQSARVHGVD

-330 KNDLLTITKGTLKL
+330 KNDLLTITRGTLKL

-350 IHGTVNTRPTPAQM
+350 LHGTVNTKPTPPQI

-369 ATDVSIAEAA
+369 ASDVSIAEAA

-397 RVNADIQARGAANK
+397 RVNADIQARGAASK

-424 VTGKDIPQP
+424 VTGKEIPQP
-433 VGVKAVNLALTP
+433 VQIKAVNLALTP
-445 NEIRSDQFNVTSG
+445 NEIRSGQFNVTSG

-468 KQYTSNS
+468 RQYTSNS

-490 EVLSIAKAYGV
+490 EVLSIARAYGV
-501 SGLDKISGLGTI
+501 SGLDRISGLGTI
-513 NLNGRITGPVKSITS
+513 NIDGRITGPVKSITS
-528 DDILRVLNGAANLNF
+528 EDVLRVLNGSANLNF

-551 DIAHQLATIAGFA
+551 DIAHQLAAIAGFA
-564 RPGESD
+564 RPGEGD
-570 HGFTSISRMTGN
+570 HGFTNISRMTGN
-582 IVVTNGIART
+582 ILVTNGVAHT
-592 NDLQAL
+592 NNLQAL
-598 LDIGNI
+598 LDVGNVS
-604 GATGTANLVTQAI
+604 ATGTANLVTEAL

-623 VISKAMSQQVGGT
+623 VLSKAMSQQVGGT
-636 GIGGYMNTALANN
+636 SIGGYMNTALANN

-654 IPVLVTGTFQNPR
+654 IPVLVTGTFKNPR

-682 LVPSFDNPG
+682 LVPNFENPG

-717 QQQNGVQQLLGLFG
+717 QQQPGVQQLLDLFG
-731 KKQPQKNPPPP
+731 KKPQKNPPPP

>member
-1 MARRFKEGL
+1 
-10 NIYLEN
+10 
-16 FIQVSA
+16 
-22 GAWSGAGHG
+22 
-31 VFLGGF
+31 

-45 GILVVVVIVG
+45 GILVVVIIIG

-84 TLGQMHL
+84 GFGQMHL
-91 SVLPPRFQVQNIAIA
+91 SLLPPRFQVQNITIS

-111 PNPKPFVQADQLD
+111 PNAKPFVQADQLD
-124 VSVKLMPLF
+124 VSVKLMPLLS
-133 QKSIEIDS
+133 KSIQIDS
-141 LKLQRPTVELV
+141 LKLQRPTVELI

-162 TLGANAPKSSDSK
+162 SLGTNSAKPSGSK
-175 SQFSLSELAIQDGL
+175 SEFSLSELAIQDGL
-189 VAVTDLERKQPRT
+189 VAVTDLQKRQPRT

-250 TSTPFNGTL
+250 ASTPFNGTL

-276 ALENSDGVLSGQTK
+276 ALVDSDGTLSGQTK
-290 ISSESGKLAATGQM
+290 IRSESGKLSASGQM

-330 KNDLLTITKGTLKL
+330 KNDLLTITKGTVKL
-344 GQTPLA
+344 GQTPLSV
-350 IHGTVNTRPTPAQM
+350 HGTVNTRPTPAQM

-369 ATDVSIAEAA
+369 ASDVSIAEAA

-424 VTGKDIPQP
+424 VTGKEIPQP
-433 VGVKAVNLALTP
+433 VQIKAVNLALTP
-445 NEIRSDQFNVTSG
+445 NEIRSGQFNVTSG

-490 EVLSIAKAYGV
+490 EVLSIARAYGV
-501 SGLDKISGLGTI
+501 SGLDRISGLGTI
-513 NLNGRITGPVKSITS
+513 NLDGRITGPVKSITS
-528 DDILRVLNGAANLNF
+528 ADILRVLNGSANLNF
-543 NNVRLNGT
+543 NNLRLNGT

-564 RPGESD
+564 RPGEGD
-570 HGFTSISRMTGN
+570 HGFTNISRMTGN
-582 IVVTNGIART
+582 IIVTNGIART

-598 LDIGNI
+598 LDVGNVST
-604 GATGTANLVTQAI
+604 TGTANLVTEAL

-623 VISKAMSQQVGGT
+623 VLSKAMSQQVGGT
-636 GIGGYMNTALANN
+636 SIGGYMNTALANN

-654 IPVLVTGTFQNPR
+654 IPVLVTGTFKNPR

-682 LVPSFDNPG
+682 LMPNFNNPG

-717 QQQNGVQQLLGLFG
+717 PQNGVQQILDLFG
-731 KKQPQKNPPPP
+731 KKPQKNPPPP
-742 PPK
+742 PK

>member
-1 MARRFKEGL
+1 
-10 NIYLEN
+10 
-16 FIQVSA
+16 
-22 GAWSGAGHG
+22 
-31 VFLGGF
+31 

-45 GILVVVVIVG
+45 GILVVVVIIG

-77 HRLDRKV
+77 RRLDRKV
-84 TLGQMHL
+84 TLGPMHL
-91 SVLPPRFQVQNIAIA
+91 SLLPPRFQVQNIAIA

-124 VSVKLMPLF
+124 VSVKLMPLLS
-133 QKSIEIDS
+133 KSVEIDS

-152 KNQLGVWNFS
+152 KNQSGVWNFS
-162 TLGANAPKSSDSK
+162 SLGANAPKSSGSN

-189 VAVTDLERKQPRT
+189 VAITDLQKRQPRT

-210 LNDFAPGQPFAVQV
+210 LDDFAPGQPFAVQV
-224 AARMPGAGNQEI
+224 AARMPGAGNQEV
-236 RLQGKGGPIAQGDP
+236 RLQGKGGPLAEDP
-250 TSTPFNGTL
+250 AATPFRGTL

-270 HFLNNP
+270 RFLNNP
-276 ALENSDGVLSGQTK
+276 ALENSDGTLSGQTK
-290 ISSESGKLAATGQM
+290 IQSESGKLSASGQM

-350 IHGTVNTRPTPAQM
+350 LHGTVNTRSTPAQI

-369 ATDVSIAEAA
+369 ASDVSIAEAA

-397 RVNADIQARGAANK
+397 RVNADIQARGSASK

-433 VGVKAVNLALTP
+433 VQIKAVNLALTP
-445 NEIRSDQFNVTSG
+445 NEIRSGQFNVTSG

-490 EVLSIAKAYGV
+490 EVLSIARAYGV

-513 NLNGRITGPVKSITS
+513 NLDGRITGPVKSITS
-528 DDILRVLNGAANLNF
+528 ADVLRVLNGSANMNF

-551 DIAHQLATIAGFA
+551 DVAHQLATIAGFA
-564 RPGESD
+564 RPGEGD
-570 HGFTSISRMTGN
+570 HGFTNISRMTGN
-582 IVVTNGIART
+582 ILVTNGVART
-592 NDLQAL
+592 NNLQAL
-598 LDIGNI
+598 LDVGNVS
-604 GATGTANLVTQAI
+604 ATGTANLVTEAL
-617 NLSVSA
+617 NMSVSA
-623 VISKAMSQQVGGT
+623 VLSKAMSQQVGGT
-636 GIGGYMNTALANN
+636 SIGGYMNTALANN

-654 IPVLVTGTFQNPR
+654 IPILVTGTMKNPR

-682 LVPSFDNPG
+682 LVPNFDNPG

-717 QQQNGVQQLLGLFG
+717 QQQPGVQQLLDLFG
-731 KKQPQKNPPPP
+731 KKPQKNPPPP

>member
-1 MARRFKEGL
+1 
-10 NIYLEN
+10 
-16 FIQVSA
+16 
-22 GAWSGAGHG
+22 
-31 VFLGGF
+31 

-45 GILVVVVIVG
+45 GILVVVVIIG
-55 VAIFAATFDVNRYRG
+55 AAIFAATFDVNRYRG
-70 RIQSELE
+70 SIQSELE
-77 HRLDRKV
+77 RRLDRKV
-84 TLGQMHL
+84 TLGPMHL
-91 SVLPPRFQVQNIAIA
+91 SLLPPRFQVQNIAIA

-133 QKSIEIDS
+133 SKSIEIDS

-152 KNQLGVWNFS
+152 KNQSGAWNFS
-162 TLGANAPKSSDSK
+162 SLGANAPKTSGSK
-175 SQFSLSELAIQDGL
+175 SEFSLSKLAIQDGL
-189 VAVTDLERKQPRT
+189 VAVTDLEKRQPRT

-210 LNDFAPGQPFAVQV
+210 LKDFAPGQPFAVQV
-224 AARMPGAGNQEI
+224 AARMPGAGNQEV
-236 RLQGKGGPIAQGDP
+236 RLQGKGGPIAQDP
-250 TSTPFNGTL
+250 ASTPFQGTL
-259 DLKGVGIAGLQ
+259 DLNGVGIAGLQ
-270 HFLNNP
+270 RFLNNP
-276 ALENSDGVLSGQTK
+276 ALENSDGILSGQTN
-290 ISSESGKLAATGQM
+290 IQSESGKLSATGQM
-304 NIQNARVHGVD
+304 NIQSARVHGVD

-330 KNDLLTITKGTLKL
+330 KNDLLTITRGTLKL

-350 IHGTVNTRPTPAQM
+350 LHGTVNTKPTPPQI

-369 ATDVSIAEAA
+369 ASDVSIAEAA

-397 RVNADIQARGAANK
+397 RVNADIQARGAASK

-424 VTGKDIPQP
+424 VTGKEIPQP
-433 VGVKAVNLALTP
+433 VQIKAVNLALTP
-445 NEIRSDQFNVTSG
+445 NEIRSGQFNVTSG

-468 KQYTSNS
+468 RQYTSNS

-490 EVLSIAKAYGV
+490 EVLSIARAYGV
-501 SGLDKISGLGTI
+501 SGLDRISGLGTI
-513 NLNGRITGPVKSITS
+513 NIDGRITGPVKSITS
-528 DDILRVLNGAANLNF
+528 EDVLRVLNGSANLNF

-551 DIAHQLATIAGFA
+551 DIAHQLAAIAGFA
-564 RPGESD
+564 RPGEGD
-570 HGFTSISRMTGN
+570 HGFTNISRMTGN
-582 IVVTNGIART
+582 ILVTNGVAHT
-592 NDLQAL
+592 NNLQAL
-598 LDIGNI
+598 LDVGNVS
-604 GATGTANLVTQAI
+604 ATGTANLVTEAL

-623 VISKAMSQQVGGT
+623 VLSKAMSQQVGGT
-636 GIGGYMNTALANN
+636 SIGGYMNTALANN

-654 IPVLVTGTFQNPR
+654 IPVLVTGTFKNPR

-682 LVPSFDNPG
+682 LVPNFENPG
-691 GAASGILGTLLGQKG
+691 AAASGILGTLLGQKG

-717 QQQNGVQQLLGLFG
+717 QQQPGVQQLLDLFG
-731 KKQPQKNPPPP
+731 KKPQKNPPPP

>member
-1 MARRFKEGL
+1 
-10 NIYLEN
+10 
-16 FIQVSA
+16 
-22 GAWSGAGHG
+22 
-31 VFLGGF
+31 

-45 GILVVVVIVG
+45 GILVVVVIIG
-55 VAIFAATFDVNRYRG
+55 AAIFAATFDVNRYRG

-77 HRLDRKV
+77 RRLDRKV
-84 TLGQMHL
+84 TLGPMHL
-91 SVLPPRFQVQNIAIA
+91 SLLPPRFQVQNIAIA

-133 QKSIEIDS
+133 SKSIEIDS
-141 LKLQRPTVELV
+141 LQLQRPTVELV
-152 KNQLGVWNFS
+152 KNQSGVWNFS
-162 TLGANAPKSSDSK
+162 SLGANAPKTSGSK
-175 SQFSLSELAIQDGL
+175 SEFSLSKLAIQDGL
-189 VAVTDLERKQPRT
+189 VAVTDLEKRQPRT

-210 LNDFAPGQPFAVQV
+210 LKDFAPGQPFAVQV
-224 AARMPGAGNQEI
+224 AARMPGAGNQEV
-236 RLQGKGGPIAQGDP
+236 RLQGKGGPIAQDP
-250 TSTPFNGTL
+250 ASTPFQGTL
-259 DLKGVGIAGLQ
+259 DLNGVGIAGLQ
-270 HFLNNP
+270 RFLNNP
-276 ALENSDGVLSGQTK
+276 ALENSDGILSGQTN
-290 ISSESGKLAATGQM
+290 IQSESGKLSATGQM
-304 NIQNARVHGVD
+304 NIQSARVHGVD

-330 KNDLLTITKGTLKL
+330 KNDLLTITRGTLKL

-350 IHGTVNTRPTPAQM
+350 LHGTVNTKPTPPQI

-369 ATDVSIAEAA
+369 ASDVSIAEAA

-397 RVNADIQARGAANK
+397 RVNADIQARGAASK

-424 VTGKDIPQP
+424 VTGKEIPQP
-433 VGVKAVNLALTP
+433 VQIKAVNLALTP
-445 NEIRSDQFNVTSG
+445 NEIRSGQFNVTSG

-468 KQYTSNS
+468 RQYTSNS

-490 EVLSIAKAYGV
+490 EVLSIARAYGV
-501 SGLDKISGLGTI
+501 SGLDRISGLGTI
-513 NLNGRITGPVKSITS
+513 NIDGRITGPVKSITS
-528 DDILRVLNGAANLNF
+528 EDVLRVLNGSANLNF

-551 DIAHQLATIAGFA
+551 DIAHQLAAIAGFA
-564 RPGESD
+564 RPGEGD
-570 HGFTSISRMTGN
+570 HGFTNISRMTGN
-582 IVVTNGIART
+582 ILVTNGVAHT
-592 NDLQAL
+592 NNLQAL
-598 LDIGNI
+598 LDVGNVS
-604 GATGTANLVTQAI
+604 ATGTANLVTEAL

-623 VISKAMSQQVGGT
+623 VLSKAMSQQVGGT
-636 GIGGYMNTALANN
+636 SIGGYMNTALANN

-654 IPVLVTGTFQNPR
+654 IPVLVTGTFKNPR

-682 LVPSFDNPG
+682 LVPNFENPG

-717 QQQNGVQQLLGLFG
+717 QQQPGVQQLLDLFG
-731 KKQPQKNPPPP
+731 KKPQKNPPPP

>member
-1 MARRFKEGL
+1 
-10 NIYLEN
+10 
-16 FIQVSA
+16 
-22 GAWSGAGHG
+22 
-31 VFLGGF
+31 

-45 GILVVVVIVG
+45 GILVVVVIIG
-55 VAIFAATFDVNRYRG
+55 AAIFAATFDVNRYRG
-70 RIQSELE
+70 SIQSELE
-77 HRLDRKV
+77 RRLDRKV
-84 TLGQMHL
+84 TLGPMHL
-91 SVLPPRFQVQNIAIA
+91 SLLPPRFQVQNIAIA

-133 QKSIEIDS
+133 SKSIEIDS

-152 KNQLGVWNFS
+152 KNQSGVWNFS
-162 TLGANAPKSSDSK
+162 SLGANAPKTSGSK
-175 SQFSLSELAIQDGL
+175 SEFSLSKLAIQDGL
-189 VAVTDLERKQPRT
+189 VAVTDLEKRQPRT

-210 LNDFAPGQPFAVQV
+210 LKDFAPGQPFAVQV
-224 AARMPGAGNQEI
+224 AARMPGAGNQEV
-236 RLQGKGGPIAQGDP
+236 RLQGKGGPIAQDP
-250 TSTPFNGTL
+250 ASTPFQGTL
-259 DLKGVGIAGLQ
+259 DLNGVGIAGLQ
-270 HFLNNP
+270 RFLNNP
-276 ALENSDGVLSGQTK
+276 ALENSDGILSGQTN
-290 ISSESGKLAATGQM
+290 IQSESGKLSATGQM
-304 NIQNARVHGVD
+304 NIQSARVHGVD

-330 KNDLLTITKGTLKL
+330 KNDLLTITRGTLKL

-350 IHGTVNTRPTPAQM
+350 LHGTVNTKPTPPQI

-369 ATDVSIAEAA
+369 ASDVSIAEAA

-397 RVNADIQARGAANK
+397 RVNADIQARGAASK

-424 VTGKDIPQP
+424 VTGKEIPQP
-433 VGVKAVNLALTP
+433 VQIKAVNLALTP
-445 NEIRSDQFNVTSG
+445 NEIRSGQFNVTSG

-468 KQYTSNS
+468 RQYTSNS

-490 EVLSIAKAYGV
+490 EVLSIARAYGV
-501 SGLDKISGLGTI
+501 SGLDRISGLGTI
-513 NLNGRITGPVKSITS
+513 NIDGRITGPVKSITS
-528 DDILRVLNGAANLNF
+528 EDVLRVLNGSANLNF

-551 DIAHQLATIAGFA
+551 DIAHQLAAIAGFA
-564 RPGESD
+564 RPGEGD
-570 HGFTSISRMTGN
+570 HGFTNISRMTGN
-582 IVVTNGIART
+582 ILVTNGVAHT
-592 NDLQAL
+592 NNLQAL
-598 LDIGNI
+598 LDVGNVS
-604 GATGTANLVTQAI
+604 ATGTANLVTEAL

-623 VISKAMSQQVGGT
+623 VLSKAMSQQVGGT
-636 GIGGYMNTALANN
+636 SIGGYMNTALANN

-654 IPVLVTGTFQNPR
+654 IPVLVTGTFKNPR

-682 LVPSFDNPG
+682 LIPNFENPG

-717 QQQNGVQQLLGLFG
+717 QQQPGVQQLLDLFG
-731 KKQPQKNPPPP
+731 KKPQKNPPPP

>member
-1 MARRFKEGL
+1 
-10 NIYLEN
+10 
-16 FIQVSA
+16 
-22 GAWSGAGHG
+22 
-31 VFLGGF
+31 
-37 MRKVGIVF
+37 MRKIGIVF
-45 GILVVVVIVG
+45 GILVVVLIIG
-55 VAIFAATFDVNRYRG
+55 IAIFAATFDVNRYRG
-70 RIQSELE
+70 RIQAELE

-84 TLGQMHL
+84 SLGQMHL
-91 SVLPPRFQVQNIAIA
+91 SVLPPRFQVQNIAIS

-133 QKSIEIDS
+133 SKSIEIDS

-162 TLGANAPKSSDSK
+162 SLGANAPKASGSK
-175 SQFSLSELAIQDGL
+175 SEFSLSELAIQDGL
-189 VAVTDLERKQPRT
+189 VAITDLQRKQPRT

-210 LNDFAPGQPFAVQV
+210 LNDFAPEQPFALQA

-250 TSTPFNGTL
+250 SSTPFHGTL

-276 ALENSDGVLSGQTK
+276 ALVDSDGTLSGQTK
-290 ISSESGKLAATGQM
+290 IQSESGKLSASGQM

-344 GQTPLA
+344 GQTPLSV
-350 IHGTVNTRPTPAQM
+350 HGTVNTRPTPAQM

-369 ATDVSIAEAA
+369 ASDVSIAEAA

-424 VTGKDIPQP
+424 VTGKEIPQP
-433 VGVKAVNLALTP
+433 VQIKAVNLALTP
-445 NEIRSDQFNVTSG
+445 NEIRSGQFNVTSG

-490 EVLSIAKAYGV
+490 EVLSIARAYGI

-513 NLNGRITGPVKSITS
+513 NIDGRITGPVKSITS
-528 DDILRVLNGAANLNF
+528 EDILRVLNGSANLNF

-564 RPGESD
+564 RPGEGD
-570 HGFTSISRMTGN
+570 HGFTNISRMTGN
-582 IVVTNGIART
+582 ILVTNGVART
-592 NDLQAL
+592 NNLQAL
-598 LDIGNI
+598 LDVGNVS
-604 GATGTANLVTQAI
+604 ATGTANLVTEAL

-623 VISKAMSQQVGGT
+623 VLSKAMSQQVGGT
-636 GIGGYMNTALANN
+636 SIGGYMNTALANN

-654 IPVLVTGTFQNPR
+654 IPVLVTGTFKNPR

-682 LVPSFDNPG
+682 LVPNFDNPG

-706 NQTQQPQQQQQ
+706 AQTQQPQQQQQ
-717 QQQNGVQQLLGLFG
+717 QPQNGVQQLLDLFG
-731 KKQPQKNPPPP
+731 KKPQKNPPPP

>member
-1 MARRFKEGL
+1 
-10 NIYLEN
+10 
-16 FIQVSA
+16 
-22 GAWSGAGHG
+22 
-31 VFLGGF
+31 

-45 GILVVVVIVG
+45 GILVVVVVIG

-77 HRLDRKV
+77 RRLDRKV
-84 TLGQMHL
+84 TLGPMHL
-91 SVLPPRFQVQNIAIA
+91 SLLPPRFQVQNIAIA

-124 VSVKLMPLF
+124 VSVKLMPLLS
-133 QKSIEIDS
+133 KSVEIDS

-152 KNQLGVWNFS
+152 KNQSGVWNFS
-162 TLGANAPKSSDSK
+162 SLGANAPKSSGSS

-189 VAVTDLERKQPRT
+189 VAITDLQKRQPRT

-224 AARMPGAGNQEI
+224 AARMPGAGNQEV
-236 RLQGKGGPIAQGDP
+236 RLQGKGGPIAEDP
-250 TSTPFNGTL
+250 AATPFRGTL

-270 HFLNNP
+270 RFLNNP
-276 ALENSDGVLSGQTK
+276 ALENSDGTLSGQTK
-290 ISSESGKLAATGQM
+290 IQSESGKLSATGQM

-350 IHGTVNTRPTPAQM
+350 LHGTVNTRPTPAQI

-369 ATDVSIAEAA
+369 ASDVSIAEAA

-397 RVNADIQARGAANK
+397 RVNADIQARGSASK

-424 VTGKDIPQP
+424 VTGKEIPQP
-433 VGVKAVNLALTP
+433 VQIKAVNLALTP
-445 NEIRSDQFNVTSG
+445 NEIRSGQFNVTSG

-490 EVLSIAKAYGV
+490 EVLSIARAYGV

-513 NLNGRITGPVKSITS
+513 NLDGRITGPVKSITS
-528 DDILRVLNGAANLNF
+528 ADVLRVLNGSANLNF

-551 DIAHQLATIAGFA
+551 DVAHQLATIAGFA
-564 RPGESD
+564 RPGEGD
-570 HGFTSISRMTGN
+570 HGFTNISRMTGN
-582 IVVTNGIART
+582 ILVTNGVART
-592 NDLQAL
+592 NNLQAL
-598 LDIGNI
+598 LDVGNVS
-604 GATGTANLVTQAI
+604 ATGTANLVTEAL
-617 NLSVSA
+617 NMSVSA
-623 VISKAMSQQVGGT
+623 VLSKAMSQQVGGT
-636 GIGGYMNTALANN
+636 SIGGYMSTALANN

-654 IPVLVTGTFQNPR
+654 IPILVTGTMKNPR

-682 LVPSFDNPG
+682 LVPNFDNPG

-706 NQTQQPQQQQQ
+706 NQAQQPQQQQQ
-717 QQQNGVQQLLGLFG
+717 QQQPGVQQLLDLFG
-731 KKQPQKNPPPP
+731 KKPQKNPPPP

>member
-1 MARRFKEGL
+1 
-10 NIYLEN
+10 
-16 FIQVSA
+16 
-22 GAWSGAGHG
+22 
-31 VFLGGF
+31 

-45 GILVVVVIVG
+45 GILVVVVIIG
-55 VAIFAATFDVNRYRG
+55 AAIFAATFDVNRYRG

-77 HRLDRKV
+77 RRLDRKV
-84 TLGQMHL
+84 TLGPMHL
-91 SVLPPRFQVQNIAIA
+91 SLLPPRFQVQNIAIA

-133 QKSIEIDS
+133 SKSIEIDS
-141 LKLQRPTVELV
+141 LQLQRPTVELV
-152 KNQLGVWNFS
+152 KNQSGVWNFS
-162 TLGANAPKSSDSK
+162 SLGANAPKTSGSK

-189 VAVTDLERKQPRT
+189 VAITDLEKRQPRA

-224 AARMPGAGNQEI
+224 AARMPGAGNQEV
-236 RLQGKGGPIAQGDP
+236 RLQGKGGPIAEDP
-250 TSTPFNGTL
+250 AATPFRGTL

-270 HFLNNP
+270 RFLNNP

-290 ISSESGKLAATGQM
+290 INSESGKLAATGEM
-304 NIQNARVHGVD
+304 SIQNARVHGVD

-330 KNDLLTITKGTLKL
+330 KNDLLTITKGTIKL

-350 IHGTVNTRPTPAQM
+350 VHGTVNTRPTPAQM

-369 ATDVSIAEAA
+369 ASDVSIAEAA

-416 TISGRDIQ
+416 TIAGRDIQ
-424 VTGKDIPQP
+424 ITGKEIPQP
-433 VGVKAVNLALTP
+433 VQIKAVNLALTP
-445 NEIRSDQFNVTSG
+445 NEIRSGQFNVTSG
-458 NTTMSTLLSL
+458 NTTMATLLSL

-490 EVLSIAKAYGV
+490 EVLSIARAYGV

-513 NLNGRITGPVKSITS
+513 NLDGRITGPVKSITS
-528 DDILRVLNGAANLNF
+528 ADVLRVLNGAANLNF

-564 RPGESD
+564 KTD
-570 HGFTSISRMTGN
+570 QGFTNISRMTGN
-582 IVVTNGIART
+582 IAVTNGVART

-604 GATGTANLVTQAI
+604 GATGTANLVTQAL

-623 VISKAMSQQVGGT
+623 VLSKAMSQQVGGT

-654 IPVLVTGTFQNPR
+654 IPVLVTGTFKNPR

-682 LVPSFDNPG
+682 IVPNFNNPG

-717 QQQNGVQQLLGLFG
+717 QPQNGVQQLLDLFG
-731 KKQPQKNPPPP
+731 KKAPQKNPPPP

>member
-1 MARRFKEGL
+1 
-10 NIYLEN
+10 
-16 FIQVSA
+16 
-22 GAWSGAGHG
+22 
-31 VFLGGF
+31 

-45 GILVVVVIVG
+45 GILVVVVIIG
-55 VAIFAATFDVNRYRG
+55 AAIFAATFDVNRYRG
-70 RIQSELE
+70 SIQSELE
-77 HRLDRKV
+77 RRLDRKV
-84 TLGQMHL
+84 TLGPMHL
-91 SVLPPRFQVQNIAIA
+91 SLLPPRFQVQNIAIA

-133 QKSIEIDS
+133 SKSIEIDS

-152 KNQLGVWNFS
+152 KNQSGVWNFS
-162 TLGANAPKSSDSK
+162 SLGANAPKTSGSK
-175 SQFSLSELAIQDGL
+175 SEFSLSKLAIQDGL
-189 VAVTDLERKQPRT
+189 VAVTDLEKRQPRT

-210 LNDFAPGQPFAVQV
+210 LKDFAPGQPFAVQV
-224 AARMPGAGNQEI
+224 AARMPGAGNQEV
-236 RLQGKGGPIAQGDP
+236 RLQGKGGHIAQDP
-250 TSTPFNGTL
+250 ASTPFQGTL
-259 DLKGVGIAGLQ
+259 DLNGVGIAGLQ
-270 HFLNNP
+270 RFLNNP
-276 ALENSDGVLSGQTK
+276 ALENSDGILSGQTN
-290 ISSESGKLAATGQM
+290 IQSESGKLSATGQM
-304 NIQNARVHGVD
+304 NIQSARVHGVD

-330 KNDLLTITKGTLKL
+330 KNDLLTITRGTLKL

-350 IHGTVNTRPTPAQM
+350 LHGTVNTKPTPPQI

-369 ATDVSIAEAA
+369 ASDVSIAEAA

-397 RVNADIQARGAANK
+397 RVNADIQARGAASK

-424 VTGKDIPQP
+424 VTGKEIPQP
-433 VGVKAVNLALTP
+433 VQIKAVNLALTP
-445 NEIRSDQFNVTSG
+445 NEIRSGQFNVTSG

-490 EVLSIAKAYGV
+490 EVLSIARAYGV
-501 SGLDKISGLGTI
+501 SGLDRISGLGTI
-513 NLNGRITGPVKSITS
+513 NIDGRITGPVKSITS
-528 DDILRVLNGAANLNF
+528 EDVLRVLNGSANLNF

-551 DIAHQLATIAGFA
+551 DIAHQLAAIAGFA
-564 RPGESD
+564 RPGEGD
-570 HGFTSISRMTGN
+570 HGFTNISRMTGN
-582 IVVTNGIART
+582 ILVTNGVAHT
-592 NDLQAL
+592 NNLQAL
-598 LDIGNI
+598 LDVGNVS
-604 GATGTANLVTQAI
+604 ATGTANLVTEAL

-623 VISKAMSQQVGGT
+623 VLSKAMSQQVGGT
-636 GIGGYMNTALANN
+636 SIGGYMNTALANN

-654 IPVLVTGTFQNPR
+654 IPVLVTGTFKNPR

-682 LVPSFDNPG
+682 LVPNFENPG
-691 GAASGILGTLLGQKG
+691 AAASGILGTLLGQKG

-717 QQQNGVQQLLGLFG
+717 QQQPGVQQLLDLFG
-731 KKQPQKNPPPP
+731 KKPQKNPPPP

>member
-1 MARRFKEGL
+1 
-10 NIYLEN
+10 
-16 FIQVSA
+16 
-22 GAWSGAGHG
+22 
-31 VFLGGF
+31 

-45 GILVVVVIVG
+45 GILVVVVIIG
-55 VAIFAATFDVNRYRG
+55 AAIFAATFDVNRYRG
-70 RIQSELE
+70 SIQSELE
-77 HRLDRKV
+77 RRLDRKV
-84 TLGQMHL
+84 TLGPMHL
-91 SVLPPRFQVQNIAIA
+91 SLLPPRFQVQNIAIA

-133 QKSIEIDS
+133 SKSIEIDS

-152 KNQLGVWNFS
+152 KNQSGVWNFS
-162 TLGANAPKSSDSK
+162 SLGANAPKTSGSK
-175 SQFSLSELAIQDGL
+175 SEFSLSKLAIQDGL
-189 VAVTDLERKQPRT
+189 VAVTDLEKRQPRT

-210 LNDFAPGQPFAVQV
+210 LKDFAPGQPFAVQV
-224 AARMPGAGNQEI
+224 AARMPGAGNQEV
-236 RLQGKGGPIAQGDP
+236 RLQGKGGPIAQDP
-250 TSTPFNGTL
+250 ASTPFQGTL
-259 DLKGVGIAGLQ
+259 DLNGVGIAGLQ
-270 HFLNNP
+270 RFLNNP
-276 ALENSDGVLSGQTK
+276 ALENSDGILSGQTN
-290 ISSESGKLAATGQM
+290 IQSESGKLSATGQM
-304 NIQNARVHGVD
+304 NIQSARVHGVD

-330 KNDLLTITKGTLKL
+330 KNDLLTITRGTLKL

-350 IHGTVNTRPTPAQM
+350 LHGTVNTKPTPPQI

-369 ATDVSIAEAA
+369 ASDVSIAEAA

-397 RVNADIQARGAANK
+397 RVNADIQARGAASK

-424 VTGKDIPQP
+424 VTGKEIPQP
-433 VGVKAVNLALTP
+433 VQIKAVNLALTP
-445 NEIRSDQFNVTSG
+445 NEIRSGQFNVTSG
-458 NTTMSTLLSL
+458 NTTMSTLFSL
-468 KQYTSNS
+468 RQYTSNS

-490 EVLSIAKAYGV
+490 EVLSIARAYGV
-501 SGLDKISGLGTI
+501 SGLDRISGLGTI
-513 NLNGRITGPVKSITS
+513 NIDGRITGPVKSITS
-528 DDILRVLNGAANLNF
+528 EDVLRVLNGSANLNF

-551 DIAHQLATIAGFA
+551 DIAHQLAAIAGFA
-564 RPGESD
+564 RPGEGD
-570 HGFTSISRMTGN
+570 HGFTNISRMTGN
-582 IVVTNGIART
+582 ILVTNGVAHT
-592 NDLQAL
+592 NNLQAL
-598 LDIGNI
+598 LDVGNVS
-604 GATGTANLVTQAI
+604 ATGTANLVTEAL

-623 VISKAMSQQVGGT
+623 VLSKAMSQQVGGT
-636 GIGGYMNTALANN
+636 SIGGYMNTALANN

-654 IPVLVTGTFQNPR
+654 IPVLVTGTFKNPR

-682 LVPSFDNPG
+682 LVPNFENPG

-717 QQQNGVQQLLGLFG
+717 QQQPGVQQLLDLFG
-731 KKQPQKNPPPP
+731 KKPQKNPPPP

>member
-1 MARRFKEGL
+1 
-10 NIYLEN
+10 
-16 FIQVSA
+16 
-22 GAWSGAGHG
+22 
-31 VFLGGF
+31 
-37 MRKVGIVF
+37 
-45 GILVVVVIVG
+45 
-55 VAIFAATFDVNRYRG
+55 
-70 RIQSELE
+70 
-77 HRLDRKV
+77 
-84 TLGQMHL
+84 
-91 SVLPPRFQVQNIAIA
+91 
-106 EDPKF
+106 
-111 PNPKPFVQADQLD
+111 
-124 VSVKLMPLF
+124 
-133 QKSIEIDS
+133 
-141 LKLQRPTVELV
+141 
-152 KNQLGVWNFS
+152 
-162 TLGANAPKSSDSK
+162 
-175 SQFSLSELAIQDGL
+175 
-189 VAVTDLERKQPRT
+189 

-250 TSTPFNGTL
+250 ASTPFNGTL

-276 ALENSDGVLSGQTK
+276 ALTDSDGTLSGQTK
-290 ISSESGKLAATGQM
+290 IQSESGKLSASGQM

-330 KNDLLTITKGTLKL
+330 KNDLLTITKGTVKL
-344 GQTPLA
+344 GQTPLSV
-350 IHGTVNTRPTPAQM
+350 HGTVNTRPTPAQM

-369 ATDVSIAEAA
+369 ASDVSIAEAA

-424 VTGKDIPQP
+424 VTGKEIPQP
-433 VGVKAVNLALTP
+433 VQIKAVNLALTP
-445 NEIRSDQFNVTSG
+445 NEIRSGQFNVTSG

-490 EVLSIAKAYGV
+490 EVLSIARAYGV
-501 SGLDKISGLGTI
+501 SGLDRISGLGTI
-513 NLNGRITGPVKSITS
+513 NLDGRITGPVKSITS
-528 DDILRVLNGAANLNF
+528 ADVLRVLNGSANLNF
-543 NNVRLNGT
+543 NNLRLNGT

-564 RPGESD
+564 RPGEGD
-570 HGFTSISRMTGN
+570 HGFTNISRMTGN
-582 IVVTNGIART
+582 IIVTNGIART

-598 LDIGNI
+598 LDVGNVST
-604 GATGTANLVTQAI
+604 TGTANLVTEAL

-623 VISKAMSQQVGGT
+623 VLSKAMSQQVGGT
-636 GIGGYMNTALANN
+636 SIGGYMNTALANN

-654 IPVLVTGTFQNPR
+654 IPVLVTGTFKNPR

-682 LVPSFDNPG
+682 LMPNFNNPG

-706 NQTQQPQQQQQ
+706 NQTQQPQQQQRQ
-717 QQQNGVQQLLGLFG
+717 PQNGVQQLLDLFG
-731 KKQPQKNPPPP
+731 KKPQKNPPPP

>member
-1 MARRFKEGL
+1 
-10 NIYLEN
+10 
-16 FIQVSA
+16 
-22 GAWSGAGHG
+22 
-31 VFLGGF
+31 

-45 GILVVVVIVG
+45 GILVAVIIVG
-55 VAIFAATFDVNRYRG
+55 VAIFAATFDVNRYHG

-77 HRLDRKV
+77 QRLGRKV

-91 SVLPPRFQVQNIAIA
+91 SVLPPRFRVQNIAIL

-111 PNPKPFVQADQLD
+111 PNPKPFIQADQLD
-124 VSVKLMPLF
+124 VSVKLMPLLS
-133 QKSIEIDS
+133 KSIEIDS

-152 KNQLGVWNFS
+152 KNQLGVWNFAS
-162 TLGANAPKSSDSK
+162 LGGNAPQASSSK

-189 VAVTDLERKQPRT
+189 VAITDLQKKQPRT

-210 LNDFAPGQPFAVQV
+210 LNDFAPGQPFAVKV

-236 RLQGKGGPIAQGDP
+236 RLQGKGGPIAQDP
-250 TSTPFNGTL
+250 ASTPFQGTL

-276 ALENSDGVLSGQTK
+276 ALTDSDGTLSGQTK
-290 ISSESGKLAATGQM
+290 IQSDSGKLSASGQM
-304 NIQNARVHGVD
+304 NIQNARVHGVN

-330 KNDLLTITKGTLKL
+330 KNDLLTITKGTIKL
-344 GQTPLA
+344 GQTPLSV
-350 IHGTVNTRPTPAQM
+350 HGTVNTRPTPAQM

-369 ATDVSIAEAA
+369 ASDVSIAEAA

-397 RVNADIQARGAANK
+397 RVNADIQARGAADK

-424 VTGKDIPQP
+424 VTGKDIAQP
-433 VGVKAVNLALTP
+433 VQVKAVNLALTP

-490 EVLSIAKAYGV
+490 EVLSIARAYGV

-564 RPGESD
+564 KGD
-570 HGFTSISRMTGN
+570 QGFTNISRMTGN
-582 IVVTNGIART
+582 IAVTNGVART

-604 GATGTANLVTQAI
+604 GATGTANLVTQAL

-623 VISKAMSQQVGGT
+623 VLSKAMSQQVGGT

-654 IPVLVTGTFQNPR
+654 IPVLVTGTFKNPR

-682 LVPSFDNPG
+682 LVPNFNNPG
-691 GAASGILGTLLGQKG
+691 GAASGILGNLLGQKG

-717 QQQNGVQQLLGLFG
+717 QQNGVQQILGLFG
-731 KKQPQKNPPPP
+731 KKPQPKNPPPP